1 MKTWVKV
8 LIGVIVAA
16 VVAVVAIP
24 FVYINFIKDDPPKKL
39 SIEDAPV
46 TTDSAT
52 SVSDSADP
60 SDTTITSHATDATAP
75 ATSSSPS
82 DDAEAASSTSGADG
96 TYSVTADSVVG
107 YRVVEVLFGQDTEGV
122 GRTNSIT
129 GSLTISGTQVTDAEF
144 TVDMSTLQS
153 DESRR
158 DSTFRNEIMETA
170 QFPTGTFVITAP
182 IELGSI
188 PTDGEEITA
197 TATGELTL
205 HGVTQP
211 VTIEVTAKK
220 TGDSIAVSG
229 STDIKFS
236 DYNID
241 NPSRTGVTTQDH
253 GLLEFL
259 LVFVKG

>member
-46 TTDSAT
+46 TTESPTTAT
-52 SVSDSADP
+52 DSADP
-60 SDTTITSHATDATAP
+60 SDTTITTVATGATAP
-75 ATSSSPS
+75 ATSSSAS
-82 DDAEAASSTSGADG
+82 DGGETSSTSGADG

-129 GSLTISGTQVTDAEF
+129 GSLMISGTQVTDAEF
-144 TVDMSTLQS
+144 TVDMATLQS

-158 DSTFRNEIMETA
+158 DSSFRSEIMETD
-170 QFPTGTFVITAP
+170 QFPTATFVITAP

-188 PTDGEEITA
+188 PADGEEITA